1 MPEAHVH
8 VVHAFE
14 ALQQIALVEME
25 PLLEYFEEWHIGRQ
39 RLRHAQVQPKYTHA
53 LCDVYRVCSL
63 VDGYEIGNVLGLC
76 EVQLTILYCKC
87 PGIVAVNILECIW
100 NFGIY

>member
-14 ALQQIALVEME
+14 ALQQIAPVEME

-39 RLRHAQVQPKYTHA
+39 RLRHAQVQPKYSHA

-63 VDGYEIGNVLGLC
+63 VDGYEIGNVLGL
-76 EVQLTILYCKC
+76 LRGTTHN
-87 PGIVAVNILECIW
+87 IVL
-100 NFGIY
+100 